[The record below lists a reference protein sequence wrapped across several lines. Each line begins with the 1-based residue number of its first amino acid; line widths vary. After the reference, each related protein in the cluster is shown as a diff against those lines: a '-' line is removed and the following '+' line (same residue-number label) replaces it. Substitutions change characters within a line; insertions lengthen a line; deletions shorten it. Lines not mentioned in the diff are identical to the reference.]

1 MSDILQ
7 IARRFRGPNDSGNGG
22 YTCGLLAAF
31 VGSVAEVTLRL
42 PPPLDRPLR
51 VEREGERALLM
62 DGDAL
67 VAEAVA
73 TEVDVSPPAL
83 VSWDEAVEASTRYI
97 GFRQH
102 PFPECFVCGTARRP
116 GDGLCIHPGEVRPG
130 LVAAPWVADDAS
142 AEIVWAAIDCPGAF
156 GGGYTTRGET
166 LLGKMAGRIDRLPRP
181 GERCVALGFGLGEDG
196 RKLYAGTALLGEGG
210 EVIAV
215 ARQTWI
221 APRPAVG

>member
-1 MSDILQ
+1 MTSTVF

-22 YTCGLLAAF
+22 YTCGLLAGF
-31 VGSVAEVTLRL
+31 VGGAAEVTLRL

-51 VEREGERALLM
+51 VERAGERVLLM
-62 DGDAL
+62 DGEAL

-73 TEVDVSPPAL
+73 AEVDVSPPA
-83 VSWDEAVEASTRYI
+83 VVRWDEAVAASTRYI
-97 GFRQH
+97 GFQLH

-130 LVAAPWVADDAS
+130 LVAAPWVAKEVS
-142 AEIVWAAIDCPGAF
+142 AEVVWAAIDCPGAF

-166 LLGKMAGRIDRLPRP
+166 LLGKMAARIERLPRE

-196 RKLYAGTALLGEGG
+196 RKLYAGTALLGEAGD
-210 EVIAV
+210 VLAV

-221 APRPAVG
+221 APKSA

>member
-1 MSDILQ
+1 MTSTVF

-22 YTCGLLAAF
+22 YTCGLLAGF
-31 VGSVAEVTLRL
+31 VGGAAEVTLRL

-51 VEREGERALLM
+51 VERAGERVLLM
-62 DGDAL
+62 DGEAL

-73 TEVDVSPPAL
+73 AEVDVSPPA
-83 VSWDEAVEASTRYI
+83 VVRWDEAVEASTRYS
-97 GFRQH
+97 GFQRH

-130 LVAAPWVADDAS
+130 LVAAPWVAKEVS
-142 AEIVWAAIDCPGAF
+142 AEVVWAAIDCPGAF

-166 LLGKMAGRIDRLPRP
+166 LLGKMAARIERLPRE

-196 RKLYAGTALLGEGG
+196 RKLYAGTALLGEAGD
-210 EVIAV
+210 VLAV

-221 APRPAVG
+221 APKSA